1 MYYPIVKLSNG
12 LYIDGTR
19 IDTIRA
25 FKIDSGV
32 EQFSEVTLSF
42 LCKIDGLDNISS
54 NNLYKFYNVKNSG
67 YKPHRK
73 YKSR

>member
-19 IDTIRA
+19 IDTIRV
-25 FKIDSGV
+25 FKVDSSV
-32 EQFSEVTLSF
+32 DSFSEVTVSF
-42 LCKIDGLDNISS
+42 LCQIDGLDNISHS
-54 NNLYKFYNVKNSG
+54 LYEFNKTNNKE

>member
-1 MYYPIVKLSNG
+1 MHLPILKLDNG

-19 IDTIRA
+19 IDTVRT
-25 FKIDSGV
+25 FKVDSKV
-32 EQFSEVTLSF
+32 DNFSEVTVSF
-42 LCKIDGLDNISS
+42 LCQIDGLDNISHS
-54 NNLYKFYNVKNSG
+54 LYEFKKMNNKE